1 MKIIGQEQIAL
12 VFGVAA
18 KTIVEWQESGFP
30 IAQQGQRGIAS
41 EYDSAHCIAWF
52 VKREMDRAGNESAR
66 DRLARLQG
74 DEAQLR
80 LDEKR
85 GALIDVAKIEPAWT
99 ALIAAARGHLRTEPD
114 RLAHLLETTE
124 GVDAKRDLIA
134 ESFDEFLLKLSTYD
148 IDSDDEQSGE
158 GSTTSAA

>member
-1 MKIIGQEQIAL
+1 MRVIGQEQIAL

-41 EYDSAHCIAWF
+41 EYDSANCIAWF